1 MDPILLESREK
12 IVKALIHVENIE
24 TITKDPTCYINQH
37 FDQSKKHIN
46 WRRIDLKAEIDQYC
60 DQLLEENESN
70 RLKCLQLSNGMC
82 QVTKKV
88 NETKEKLH
96 FLIENFDALDS
107 NETKLSCEL
116 NQLNVN
122 HLMEQSCLMH
132 ESYKESLLQ
141 HKDFLFIFYDRPIE
155 HIFGKVIDKKK
166 VN

>member
-60 DQLLEENESN
+60 DKLLEENESN

-96 FLIENFDALDS
+96 FLIVTRNHFYS
-107 NETKLSCEL
+107 TKISCSFSMTVLL
-116 NQLNVN
+116 NTFS
-122 HLMEQSCLMH
+122 E
-132 ESYKESLLQ
+132 K
-141 HKDFLFIFYDRPIE
+141 
-155 HIFGKVIDKKK
+155 
-166 VN
+166 